1 MAKFNAIIEAIQNS
15 TDYGERNQ
23 FLEYILNC
31 FNHPGSQPD
40 EEDKALFSAFIFPEV
55 KKLIKDI
62 PPIASYRKKDT
73 AMEYARNL
81 INIIP
86 RCHATP
92 ESVPDEDRDNIR
104 ELIEILDK
112 ESFIEAQIEEI
123 FAKGNNSPADIDRL
137 FCMLIPIKDEYQK
150 GLFYQGMLHFK
161 QAIPDMPEESCQ
173 KIEEYIKNE
182 LQRYL
187 SCELNED
194 IIANLEFACDV
205 SKFFFNEKIGELL
218 TKILAFGINN
228 ISFFAA
234 ETLLFADFPVPQ
246 ETINAL
252 ARDLIYADNTYSMLK
267 KLKKTKLFPAEFAK
281 PEYLA
286 KSNLV
291 HWLSYPTELGKAPDE
306 IEYLGK
312 VRKGGVYYI
321 FRYKSESDT
330 LDSETKG
337 KWLIG
342 WANNDGG
349 TFSNFD
355 LYDNFAQKTPGKTL
369 RYIKKKLL

>member
-1 MAKFNAIIEAIQNS
+1 MAKFNTIIEAIKNS

-55 KKLIKDI
+55 KKLINDI

-92 ESVPDEDRDNIR
+92 ESVPEEDRDNIR
-104 ELIEILDK
+104 KLIEILDK

-161 QAIPDMPEESCQ
+161 QAIPNMPEESCQ

-205 SKFFFNEKIGELL
+205 SKFFIDEKIAALL
-218 TKILAFGINN
+218 QKVLMLGFNN
-228 ISFFAA
+228 VSFFAA
-234 ETLLFADFPVPQ
+234 ETLLFADFDVST
-246 ETINAL
+246 EVISVL
-252 ARDLIYADNTYSMLK
+252 ARDLVYADNTYSMLK
-267 KLKKTKLFPAEFAK
+267 KLGKTHLFPSELAT

-291 HWLSYPTELGKAPDE
+291 HWLTYPTELGGEPDA

-312 VRKGGVYYI
+312 VKKKDVYYV
-321 FRYKSESDT
+321 FRYRSVSDT
-330 LDSETKG
+330 LSDELKG

-342 WANNDGG
+342 WSSNDGG

-355 LYDNFAQKTPGKTL
+355 RYDDFVQKTPEKTL
-369 RYIKKKLL
+369 KYIKKKLL